1 MAPALAVAGLVVYAL
16 TRSTATTHFEAAGAA
31 LPLPPAGA
39 LTPMTEADFEGVL
52 VGLRGKP
59 VIVNIWASWCGPC
72 RAEMPLLERAWEA
85 HRDEVVILGVASKD
99 AEGPSRAFMNEFGI
113 TYPNVFDTSGAIR
126 SRLGLRGFPTTYV
139 FGADGKLRT
148 TVVGGVTDQ
157 RLGAIL
163 EDLRA

>member
-1 MAPALAVAGLVVYAL
+1 
-16 TRSTATTHFEAAGAA
+16 
-31 LPLPPAGA
+31 
-39 LTPMTEADFEGVL
+39 
-52 VGLRGKP
+52 
-59 VIVNIWASWCGPC
+59 
-72 RAEMPLLERAWEA
+72 MPLLERAWEA

-99 AEGPSRAFMNEFGI
+99 VASASRDFMDQYGI
-113 TYPNVFDTSGAIR
+113 TYPNVFDATGVIR

-148 TVVGGVTDQ
+148 TVVGGVSEQ